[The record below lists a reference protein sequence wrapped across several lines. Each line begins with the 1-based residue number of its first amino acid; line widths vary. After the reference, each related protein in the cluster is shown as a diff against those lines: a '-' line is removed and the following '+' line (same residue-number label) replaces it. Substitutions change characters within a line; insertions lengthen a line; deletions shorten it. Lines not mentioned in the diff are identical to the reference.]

1 MKWRVGDSFQKAY
14 IESFSSI
21 FFSISH
27 NSQNEVLKTLDMV
40 FRCIFPADENGISRI
55 FAFLCPR
62 TQSIIEFGSW
72 RFQNFSQV

>member
-21 FFSISH
+21 FFSVSH
-27 NSQNEVLKTLDMV
+27 NSQNEV
-40 FRCIFPADENGISRI
+40 ENGISRM

-62 TQSIIEFGSW
+62 TQSIIEFGIGD
-72 RFQNFSQV
+72 FKFSVRCSISCSEMHVVLQC

>member
-21 FFSISH
+21 FFSVSH
-27 NSQNEVLKTLDMV
+27 NSQNEV
-40 FRCIFPADENGISRI
+40 ENGISRI

-62 TQSIIEFGSW
+62 TQSIIEFGYW
-72 RFQNFSQV
+72 RFQIFSQVYYILF